1 VFLAVTVALGTT
13 EPDASWTRPEISWL
27 VVVWPKRAATQNSS
41 GAGNKNRF
49 IRSPLNVKIDPN
61 NRFRSAWQQYTPK
74 KGGMEAELD
83 AGFEWHH
90 QGLGDIMALAVVSG
104 CILDADGTLPRS
116 LGPDVDLLSV

>member
-1 VFLAVTVALGTT
+1 
-13 EPDASWTRPEISWL
+13 
-27 VVVWPKRAATQNSS
+27 
-41 GAGNKNRF
+41 
-49 IRSPLNVKIDPN
+49 
-61 NRFRSAWQQYTPK
+61 
-74 KGGMEAELD
+74 MEAELD